1 MLKYNGKLSCASRE
15 FDRQRDRRNKQETL
29 LFSPI
34 FFFCSA
40 FLLYCKELAG
50 RMHSE
55 EAAAG
60 NENGTASSSMNR
72 QLPRFLQGCGP

>member
-1 MLKYNGKLSCASRE
+1 MHLVNLTDNETDAT
-15 FDRQRDRRNKQETL
+15 NKKPFCFHQ
-29 LFSPI
+29 I
-34 FFFCSA
+34 FFCSA

-60 NENGTASSSMNR
+60 SENGTASSSMNP